1 MATEKAPG
9 CEQCKLRAH
18 AERKPNSFLA
28 WLWRLHTKICPGWKS
43 YQKWLAEREQ
53 QAAQPATDEPSQT

>member
-1 MATEKAPG
+1 MSTEKAPG

-18 AERKPNSFLA
+18 AERKPKSFLG

-43 YQKWLAEREQ
+43 YQKWLAEHEQ
-53 QAAQPATDEPSQT
+53 QPKAVSGDEVS